1 MFGRLTVSRLLSG
14 TRQFSTTR
22 AARDAVRAAMV
33 VQRDP
38 IVIQQATGFEAAAD
52 QYFQW
57 LEYRSAE
64 KFPRDFYF
72 KPGSSAER
80 NWAALEEQRAAEWY
94 FDMASKPAEKRE
106 EKVKQPEGE
115 EEEDEQLGRERSTQ
129 QQTVA
134 VQPRTTKADAAD
146 DLQSLERRLDRTL
159 YLVVRNSAGQW
170 EFPQGTVQSDEL
182 LAQAARRSLRDAC
195 GSGMSVWTVG
205 KGPIGHKDSLFF
217 VKAHILSGQA
227 AKAQAADFK
236 WVTREELE
244 TVVAADYWA
253 TVKDLL
259 STV

>member
-134 VQPRTTKADAAD
+134 VQPRTTKADATD

-182 LAQAARRSLRDAC
+182 LAQAARR
-195 GSGMSVWTVG
+195 
-205 KGPIGHKDSLFF
+205 
-217 VKAHILSGQA
+217 
-227 AKAQAADFK
+227 
-236 WVTREELE
+236 
-244 TVVAADYWA
+244 
-253 TVKDLL
+253 
-259 STV
+259 